1 MGGEQKKMGRKGRCL
16 YWNEKKHS
24 GYPDQLR
31 PRCGFLFQH
40 SQSRSG
46 GRHAQG
52 IFVRQ
57 EPGSREANSLK
68 LVSGTKSSSIRLK
81 HRNSDNLRRHPPMK
95 SPLLLK
101 ITVTITALSLL
112 LSACGPSPSASLAKS
127 DLQRVTSPDTPPND
141 IQALVDSNNTLAFD
155 LYQSLK
161 ADAQGGNLFYSP
173 YSISLALAMVY
184 AGAGGETES

>member
-1 MGGEQKKMGRKGRCL
+1 MGQQGRSL
-16 YWNEKKHS
+16 YWNEKNIQDTQTS
-24 GYPDQLR
+24 YDRVAVFYFSIRNPEVEVAT
-31 PRCGFLFQH
+31 
-40 SQSRSG
+40 RS
-46 GRHAQG
+46 HTQG
-52 IFVRQ
+52 IFVHQ

-161 ADAQGGNLFYSP
+161 ADAQGGNMSDSP
-173 YSISLALAMVY
+173 YSIFLTL
-184 AGAGGETES
+184 